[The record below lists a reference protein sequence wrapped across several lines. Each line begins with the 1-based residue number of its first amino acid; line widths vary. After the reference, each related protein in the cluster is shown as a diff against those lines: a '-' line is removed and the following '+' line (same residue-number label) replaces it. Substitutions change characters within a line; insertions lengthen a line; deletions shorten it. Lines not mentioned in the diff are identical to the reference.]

1 MIKLIAAGEPI
12 NLFDGQG
19 LYGFGPLGL
28 EGKTAGEAPSL
39 FATFISSA
47 IGLMTLIGIIWFVFI
62 FFIGAIGIITS
73 GGDKNSMEQA
83 KKKLSSGLIGLVIM
97 LFAILII
104 GFIGN
109 IFGLNNILNFQYLF
123 GLLQIK

>member
-1 MIKLIAAGEPI
+1 MMKLAAEIKLY
-12 NLFDGQG
+12 DGQG
-19 LYGFGPLGL
+19 FSGFGPLGL
-28 EGKTAGEAPSL
+28 IGKTSDDAPNV

-47 IGLMTLIGIIWFVFI
+47 VGLMTLIGIIWFVFI

-83 KKKLSSGLIGLVIM
+83 KKKLSSGVIGLVVM

-104 GFIGN
+104 GFIGS
-109 IFGLNNILNFQYLF
+109 ILGLNNILNFQLLF
-123 GLLQIK
+123 GLLEIK

>member
-1 MIKLIAAGEPI
+1 MMKLAADIKLY
-12 NLFDGQG
+12 DGQG

-28 EGKTAGEAPSL
+28 AGKTADDAPTL

-47 IGLMTLIGIIWFVFI
+47 VGLMTLIGIIWFVFI
-62 FFIGAIGIITS
+62 FFTGAIGIITS

-83 KKKLSSGLIGLVIM
+83 KKKLSSGIIGLVIM
-97 LFAILII
+97 LFTVLII

-123 GLLQIK
+123 ALLEIK